1 MADETAQPPTGIAAV
16 LGRTALV
23 MIGLSV
29 VGIVLTGALR
39 FAGASDVIVFVV
51 AAATLAGLAGLVGEG
66 TDNLGGHFGPG
77 ATGVLQ
83 SALGNLPELFISI
96 FALRDGLVVLTQ
108 TALIGSILGNSLLVL
123 GLAFLLGGLKNGRQV
138 FDAAPVRTIAIIL
151 VLAVGALAIPTISTA
166 PGGPDSGHDVEISV
180 FVSIVLL
187 IVFVA
192 SIPYSLKGGQGA
204 SAIATRVEDAWP
216 LKLAIGVLAAAGL
229 GAAVVAD
236 WFVAALQ
243 PAMATLGWSEA
254 FVGLVVVA
262 LAGNAVEN
270 VVGVQQAM
278 RNRTDLSI
286 SLIQNSSLQVAL
298 ALTPVLVLVEPV
310 HLAGADDAR
319 AVADP
324 ARGHVARRGPR
335 RVRGVRRRVDL
346 ARGADAARALRDHRR
361 VGLVR
366 TGDHGLAA
374 GLAGRRRS
382 SGLDQPG
389 LVGEH
394 DRRDPVTQPELREHA
409 REVRLHGRLAH
420 DEGIGDL
427 RVRQPA
433 GGEHEDLALPLRQPR
448 RGERASS
455 GAGVPRCANVAITR
469 PVTAGA
475 SSALPAAT
483 VRTAATSSSAG
494 ACLSRKP
501 LAPARRAS
509 NRYSSRSNVVT
520 MTTRASGVAAT
531 IRRVASSPSIP
542 GIWTSISTTSGV
554 RQRTSSTAAAPS
566 AASPTTSMSG
576 SASRISRSPER
587 TIAWSSARTTRI
599 TRSLPSSPALTGSR
613 ASTRKPPSSV
623 GPASTRPAEHRRPL
637 AHADEARARIR
648 GRRRGRRRHAPGR

>member
-1 MADETAQPPTGIAAV
+1 MADDTAQPSPGITAV
-16 LGRTALV
+16 LGRAALV
-23 MIGLSV
+23 MIGVSV
-29 VGIVLTGALR
+29 AGIVLTGALR
-39 FAGASDVIVFVV
+39 FAGASDTLVFVL

-151 VLAVGALAIPTISTA
+151 VLAVAALAIPTISTA

-204 SAIATRVEDAWP
+204 SAIATPVEDAWP

-278 RNRTDLSI
+278 KNRTDLSI

-298 ALTPVLVLVEPV
+298 ALTPVLMLASLVISPVPMTLVLSPT
-310 HLAGADDAR
+310 L
-319 AVADP
+319 
-324 ARGHVARRGPR
+324 
-335 RVRGVRRRVDL
+335 L
-346 ARGADAARALRDHRR
+346 
-361 VGLVR
+361 VGMA
-366 TGDHGLAA
+366 LAA
-374 GLAGRRRS
+374 VLGAFVVFDGESTWLEGLMLL
-382 SGLDQPG
+382 GLY
-389 LVGEH
+389 
-394 DRRDPVTQPELREHA
+394 A
-409 REVRLHGRLAH
+409 IIA
-420 DEGIGDL
+420 
-427 RVRQPA
+427 
-433 GGEHEDLALPLRQPR
+433 
-448 RGERASS
+448 ASVWY
-455 GAGVPRCANVAITR
+455 GPAIT
-469 PVTAGA
+469 V
-475 SSALPAAT
+475 
-483 VRTAATSSSAG
+483 
-494 ACLSRKP
+494 
-501 LAPARRAS
+501 
-509 NRYSSRSNVVT
+509 
-520 MTTRASGVAAT
+520 
-531 IRRVASSPSIP
+531 
-542 GIWTSISTTSGV
+542 
-554 RQRTSSTAAAPS
+554 
-566 AASPTTSMSG
+566 
-576 SASRISRSPER
+576 
-587 TIAWSSARTTRI
+587 
-599 TRSLPSSPALTGSR
+599 
-613 ASTRKPPSSV
+613 
-623 GPASTRPAEHRRPL
+623 
-637 AHADEARARIR
+637 
-648 GRRRGRRRHAPGR
+648 